1 MLKLVLALCAT
12 VAAASTDCDASGVY
26 PDICNPFDGGECAD
40 STSWKAKKG
49 GVTCANLLDGITKS
63 KKVTKQCKLKS
74 ADGVEARDACQVTC
88 DRCPECKDSGNFFV
102 GAAKFNSYKTCAWVG
117 EDRAGRCGLV
127 GQKDGDEYAAWEQC
141 PAACHLCE
149 RECADDLAWNPKKYA
164 KSKAFKNDKM
174 DDLDDEATGNGCAWV
189 ADKLDEYD
197 YSFAA
202 TKHFCNIKGGPGTG
216 KKPQIVDAYD
226 AYEGCAKT
234 CGNCHEAF
242 PTPAPSVSP
251 TPAPSYSPTPEPT
264 VSPTPAPS
272 YSPTPEPS
280 VSPTPAP
287 SYAPTPAPSVSP
299 TPAPSPEPTVS
310 PTPAPSYSPTPAP
323 SPRPTTW
330 SYSYSYI
337 GPTTFPTKE
346 GGAPS
351 GSVQCGGADDFC
363 DCKGDCVN
371 NDQWCQC
378 DEAEACCAAFDGTYG
393 YGYGALE
400 GDNDFTCKD
409 STTWSVKNRKGKTI
423 TCKKVRRSKILEN
436 GERRRCS
443 LEGAREA
450 CAKSCGT
457 C

>member
-26 PDICNPFDGGECAD
+26 PDICNPFDGECAD
-40 STSWKAKKG
+40 STSWEDKKG
-49 GVTCANLLDGITKS
+49 KFTCANLLDGIDPDKS
-63 KKVTKQCKLKS
+63 KKVAKQCKIKS
-74 ADGVEARDACQVTC
+74 KDGVVARDACPLTC

-102 GAAKFNSYKTCAWVG
+102 GAAKFNSYKTCAYVG

-127 GQKDGDEYAAWEQC
+127 GLNGGDESFAWEQC

-164 KSKAFKNDKM
+164 KTKAFKKDKM

-189 ADKLDEYD
+189 ADKLDKYD
-197 YSFAA
+197 NSFAA
-202 TKHFCNIKGGPGTG
+202 TAHFCNIRGGPGTG
-216 KKPQIVDAYD
+216 KKPQNVYAYD

-234 CGNCHEAF
+234 CGTCHEAF

-251 TPAPSYSPTPEPT
+251 TYEPTPSPTPEPS
-264 VSPTPAPS
+264 V
-272 YSPTPEPS
+272 SPTPEPS

-287 SYAPTPAPSVSP
+287 SYAPTVSPTPAPSVSP
-299 TPAPSPEPTVS
+299 TPAPSP
-310 PTPAPSYSPTPAP
+310 
-323 SPRPTTW
+323 RPTAW

-337 GPTTFPTKE
+337 SPTTSPTTE
-346 GGAPS
+346 GG
-351 GSVQCGGADDFC
+351 GSVQCDGASDFC
-363 DCKGDCVN
+363 NCKDDCVN
-371 NDQWCQC
+371 NNKWCQC
-378 DEAEACCAAFDGTYG
+378 VEAEICCAASDYKYDYG
-393 YGYGALE
+393 SGALE
-400 GDNDFTCKD
+400 GDNDFTEECKD

-423 TCKKVRRSKILEN
+423 TCKKVRRSKIKN
-436 GERRRCS
+436 GERRRCR
-443 LEGAREA
+443 LKGAREA

>member
-49 GVTCANLLDGITKS
+49 GFTCANLLDGITKS

-74 ADGVEARDACQVTC
+74 NDGEEARDACRLTC

-202 TKHFCNIKGGPGTG
+202 TAHFCNIRGGPGTG

-251 TPAPSYSPTPEPT
+251 TPAPSYSPTPG
-264 VSPTPAPS
+264 
-272 YSPTPEPS
+272 
-280 VSPTPAP
+280 
-287 SYAPTPAPSVSP
+287 
-299 TPAPSPEPTVS
+299 PTVS

-351 GSVQCGGADDFC
+351 GSVQCGGASDFC

-378 DEAEACCAAFDGTYG
+378 DAAEACCAAFDGTYG

-400 GDNDFTCKD
+400 GDNDFTEGCKD
-409 STTWSVKNRKGKTI
+409 STTWSFENRKGKTI
-423 TCKKVRRSKILEN
+423 TCKKVRRSKIKN

>member
-127 GQKDGDEYAAWEQC
+127 GEKDGDEYAAWEMC

-202 TKHFCNIKGGPGTG
+202 TAHFCNIRGGPGTG

-251 TPAPSYSPTPEPT
+251 TPAPSYSPT
-264 VSPTPAPS
+264 
-272 YSPTPEPS
+272 
-280 VSPTPAP
+280 
-287 SYAPTPAPSVSP
+287 
-299 TPAPSPEPTVS
+299 PEPTVS

-393 YGYGALE
+393 YGDGALE

-409 STTWSVKNRKGKTI
+409 STTWSFENPKDKEL
-423 TCKKVRRSKILEN
+423 TCYEVARN
-436 GERRRCS
+436 PARRCG
-443 LEGAREA
+443 LPGAAAA
-450 CAKSCGT
+450 CKQTCGA

>member
-49 GVTCANLLDGITKS
+49 GFTCANLLDGITKS

-74 ADGVEARDACQVTC
+74 NDGEEARDACRLTC

-197 YSFAA
+197 RSFAA
-202 TKHFCNIKGGPGTG
+202 TAHFCNIRGGPGTG

-226 AYEGCAKT
+226 PYEGCAKT
-234 CGNCHEAF
+234 CGTCHEAF

-251 TPAPSYSPTPEPT
+251 TPAPSYSPTPG
-264 VSPTPAPS
+264 
-272 YSPTPEPS
+272 
-280 VSPTPAP
+280 
-287 SYAPTPAPSVSP
+287 
-299 TPAPSPEPTVS
+299 PTVS

-351 GSVQCGGADDFC
+351 GSVQCGGASDFC

-378 DEAEACCAAFDGTYG
+378 DAAEACCAAFDGTYG

-400 GDNDFTCKD
+400 GDNDFTEGCKD
-409 STTWSVKNRKGKTI
+409 STTWSFENRKGKTI
-423 TCKKVRRSKILEN
+423 TCKKVRRSKIKN

>member
-26 PDICNPFDGGECAD
+26 PDICNPFDGECAD
-40 STSWKAKKG
+40 STSWEDKKG
-49 GVTCANLLDGITKS
+49 KFTCANLLDGTGGKSTKV
-63 KKVTKQCKLKS
+63 KKQCKLKS
-74 ADGVEARDACQVTC
+74 EDGELAREACPSTC
-88 DRCPECKDSGNFFV
+88 DRCPECKDSGDFYV
-102 GAAKFNSYKTCAWVG
+102 GAGKFNSYKTCAYVG

-127 GQKDGDEYAAWEQC
+127 GLKGGDEFFAWEQC

-164 KSKAFKNDKM
+164 KTKAFKKDKM
-174 DDLDDEATGNGCAWV
+174 DDLDDQGVGNGCAWV
-189 ADKLDEYD
+189 ADKLDKYD
-197 YSFAA
+197 RSSAA
-202 TKHFCNIKGGPGTG
+202 TAHFCNIKGGPGQG
-216 KKPQIVDAYD
+216 KKPQKVYAYD

-251 TPAPSYSPTPEPT
+251 TPEPT
-264 VSPTPAPS
+264 
-272 YSPTPEPS
+272 

-299 TPAPSPEPTVS
+299 TPAPSPEPSVS
-310 PTPAPSYSPTPAP
+310 PTPAPSVSPTPAP

-346 GGAPS
+346 GGDS
-351 GSVQCGGADDFC
+351 G
-363 DCKGDCVN
+363 
-371 NDQWCQC
+371 
-378 DEAEACCAAFDGTYG
+378 AFEG
-393 YGYGALE
+393 
-400 GDNDFTCKD
+400 GDNEFTEDCRD

-423 TCKKVRRSKILEN
+423 TCKKVRRSKIKN

-443 LEGAREA
+443 LKGAREA

>member
-12 VAAASTDCDASGVY
+12 VAAASTDCEASGVY
-26 PDICNPFDGGECAD
+26 PDICNPFDGECAD
-40 STSWKAKKG
+40 STSWEDKKG
-49 GVTCANLLDGITKS
+49 KFTCANLLDGIDPDKS
-63 KKVTKQCKLKS
+63 KKVAKQCKLKS
-74 ADGVEARDACQVTC
+74 KDGEMAREACPLTC
-88 DRCPECKDSGNFFV
+88 DRCPECKDSGNFYV
-102 GAAKFNSYKTCAWVG
+102 GAAKSDSYKTCAYVG

-127 GQKDGDEYAAWEQC
+127 GLNDGDEVFAWEQC

-164 KSKAFKNDKM
+164 KTKAFKKDKM

-189 ADKLDEYD
+189 ADKLDKYD
-197 YSFAA
+197 NSFAA
-202 TKHFCNIKGGPGTG
+202 TAHFCNIRGGPGTG
-216 KKPQIVDAYD
+216 KKPQNVYAYD

-251 TPAPSYSPTPEPT
+251 TPAPS
-264 VSPTPAPS
+264 PAPS
-272 YSPTPEPS
+272 YAPTPSPTPEPS
-280 VSPTPAP
+280 VSPTPEPSASPTPAP

-299 TPAPSPEPTVS
+299 TPSPTPEPSVS
-310 PTPAPSYSPTPAP
+310 PTPAPSVSPTPSPSPEPSVSPTPAPSVSPTPAP

-346 GGAPS
+346 GG
-351 GSVQCGGADDFC
+351 D
-363 DCKGDCVN
+363 
-371 NDQWCQC
+371 
-378 DEAEACCAAFDGTYG
+378 AAF
-393 YGYGALE
+393 E
-400 GDNDFTCKD
+400 EEDNDFTEECKD
-409 STTWSVKNRKGKTI
+409 SKTWSIKNRKGKTI
-423 TCKKVRRSKILEN
+423 TCKKVRRSKIKN

-443 LEGAREA
+443 LKGAREA

>member
-40 STSWKAKKG
+40 STSWKAQKG

-127 GQKDGDEYAAWEQC
+127 GEKDGDEYAAWEMC

-202 TKHFCNIKGGPGTG
+202 TKHFCNIRGGPGTG

-226 AYEGCAKT
+226 AYEG
-234 CGNCHEAF
+234 
-242 PTPAPSVSP
+242 
-251 TPAPSYSPTPEPT
+251 
-264 VSPTPAPS
+264 
-272 YSPTPEPS
+272 
-280 VSPTPAP
+280 
-287 SYAPTPAPSVSP
+287 
-299 TPAPSPEPTVS
+299 
-310 PTPAPSYSPTPAP
+310 
-323 SPRPTTW
+323 
-330 SYSYSYI
+330 
-337 GPTTFPTKE
+337 
-346 GGAPS
+346 
-351 GSVQCGGADDFC
+351 CGGADDFC

-393 YGYGALE
+393 YGDGALE

-409 STTWSVKNRKGKTI
+409 STTWSFENPKGKTI

-443 LEGAREA
+443 LKGAREA